1 MATKRKTAVGRSSI
15 PRDCRK
21 GVLRDRTSIVRWFT
35 NHKRLLPHGLVCL
48 GDVVASGAG
57 LSGCSIFFEVFPV
70 EPAWKNW
77 LFLQFHETFVTTSGC
92 PRVAIRWCG
101 DFQVRGV
108 CHPFVMC
115 TRLNVPIRI
124 RGMLCNPLRVPF
136 PPGFQNTGLRRFSN
150 GLQLVP
156 TPTAGTFR
164 HPCEQTGSWPAVLQG
179 SFRIVCLLGG
189 LVDCISVC
197 PRGM

>member
-1 MATKRKTAVGRSSI
+1 LPVA
-15 PRDCRK
+15 RDCLVVQFFLKCFQWSQRGKTGSFCSFMKHSSGRQRRMARK
-21 GVLRDRTSIVRWFT
+21 MGI
-35 NHKRLLPHGLVCL
+35 
-48 GDVVASGAG
+48 
-57 LSGCSIFFEVFPV
+57 
-70 EPAWKNW
+70 
-77 LFLQFHETFVTTSGC
+77 VTTSGC

-124 RGMLCNPLRVPF
+124 RGMLCNQLRVPF